1 MLKMQWKES
10 ESLERPMEVDETSSA
25 FVVYLRKDIVET
37 EVPAT
42 DNNPATVK
50 YVYKEA
56 VLSKE
61 EYELYKMAKEAAAA
75 AVALLQGV

>member
-1 MLKMQWKES
+1 MLKMQWNES
-10 ESLERPMEVDETSSA
+10 ESLERPQEVDETSSA
-25 FVVYLRKDIVET
+25 FVVYLRKDITET

-42 DNNPATVK
+42 DNQPAHVK

-61 EYELYKMAKEAAAA
+61 DYERYKMAKEAAAA
-75 AVALLQGV
+75 VLAAVQGA

>member
-37 EVPAT
+37 EVPAR
-42 DNNPATVK
+42 
-50 YVYKEA
+50 
-56 VLSKE
+56 SE
-61 EYELYKMAKEAAAA
+61 ER
-75 AVALLQGV
+75 